1 MAKAKEARDRVAL
14 ITGAASGI
22 GLATVERLLEAGWK
36 VAALD
41 RDEGALASLA
51 GKVGKP
57 QRLFTSTLDV
67 TNEAAA
73 EKAIAMAGEALGR
86 IDGVLNS
93 AGIAADIPALDT
105 PVELFRKIL
114 DVNVVGTFIVAR
126 AAARLMRSTG
136 GGAIVN
142 ISSISGLR
150 GSKGRSAYGASKG
163 AVVVLTQVLANDLA
177 RYGIRVN
184 AVAPGTL
191 DAAYSAAP
199 LRQAR
204 RDRQRHRVPA
214 RRHEVELHD
223 RRDRRRRRRLP
234 RHRYHGRLRTTPF
247 ASIASV
253 RTAGQSRPAHKPRRA
268 GDPSGYSGRSSLR
281 CLMRAA
287 SIRRF
292 TLVGVCPDGGARVSI
307 FLAPPKLTNAL
318 ATATST
324 RPHRII

>member
-1 MAKAKEARDRVAL
+1 LAERHLATRSAANYQFLEGKGRIASMAKAKEARDRVAL

-22 GLATVERLLEAGWK
+22 GLATVERLLEVGWK

-51 GKVGKP
+51 ERIGKP

-86 IDGVLNS
+86 IDGVVNS

-126 AAARLMRSTG
+126 AAARVMRSTG

-142 ISSISGLR
+142 VSSVAGLR
-150 GSKGRSAYGASKG
+150 GGKGRSAYGSSKG
-163 AVVVLTQVLANDLA
+163 AVIVLTQVLANDLA

-184 AVAPGTL
+184 AVAPGPVDT
-191 DAAYSAAP
+191 P
-199 LRQAR
+199 MMQAMHNE
-204 RDRQRHRVPA
+204 RDRALWKRHIPMQRYAKPA
-214 RRHEVELHD
+214 E
-223 RRDRRRRRRLP
+223 
-234 RHRYHGRLRTTPF
+234 
-247 ASIASV
+247 IASV
-253 RTAGQSRPAHKPRRA
+253 IEFLLDGT
-268 GDPSGYSGRSSLR
+268 RSSYITGEIV
-281 CLMRAA
+281 A
-287 SIRRF
+287 
-292 TLVGVCPDGGARVSI
+292 VDGGFRGAG
-307 FLAPPKLTNAL
+307 
-318 ATATST
+318 
-324 RPHRII
+324 IIADE